1 MKKNHKML
9 YMILAVLL
17 VSFLFFGSRE
27 KNVVEGI
34 FGIGDDDDDDDD
46 GNDDHGRHGNDDD
59 GNDDH
64 GRHGR
69 HGHDDDDDGNGIGGV
84 FGVGKNNK
92 ISCKKYRFDRDKGV
106 LQKLEAM
113 MTPLFKVGAAPGVDG
128 EGKPYHQ
135 GPENCEKFK
144 ELKTNVKNLL
154 DELNKIDDH

>member
-34 FGIGDDDDDDDD
+34 FGIGDDDDDDDND
-46 GNDDHGRHGNDDD
+46 GGKGIGGGKGHD
-59 GNDDH
+59 
-64 GRHGR
+64 HGR
-69 HGHDDDDDGNGIGGV
+69 HGHDDDDDDDGNGIASV
-84 FGVGKNNK
+84 FGGGKNNK
-92 ISCKKYRFDRDKGV
+92 ISCKKYRFHRDEGA
-106 LQKLEAM
+106 LEKLEAM
-113 MTPLFKVGAAPGVDG
+113 MKSLFVVGAAPGADG
-128 EGKPYHQ
+128 EGKAHPI

>member
-27 KNVVEGI
+27 KNVVEG
-34 FGIGDDDDDDDD
+34 FWGIDDDNDDDDDD

-59 GNDDH
+59 
-64 GRHGR
+64 
-69 HGHDDDDDGNGIGGV
+69 DGNGIGGV
-84 FGVGKNNK
+84 FGSGKNNK